1 MLGPEFKRLVPVP
14 TQQRAHPARCDAE
27 SWWHDHPRRSVAAA
41 QTGRARSIGQCCVE
55 HTREWGTFYTV
66 RKIIQVKQKSVS
78 RSPFFYFYWYF
89 NTRNWYLH
97 RYIRTYKARLVW
109 RSKHKSWCCNTS
121 IWYCPIES
129 MPKVGTFQSNFGIK
143 ICGANSKN
151 SHF

>member
-1 MLGPEFKRLVPVP
+1 MVWDKSTYIQTCQMNTARFVIYKAKCQFSRGHITSLVY
-14 TQQRAHPARCDAE
+14 C
-27 SWWHDHPRRSVAAA
+27 
-41 QTGRARSIGQCCVE
+41 
-55 HTREWGTFYTV
+55 TV

-78 RSPFFYFYWYF
+78 RSPFFYFYWYY
-89 NTRNWYLH
+89 NTRNWYWD
-97 RYIRTYKARLVW
+97 RFFRTYKARLVW

>member
-1 MLGPEFKRLVPVP
+1 MALFSYENMIHKKKSTIFEIWKKFDSLQLCSPLRHMDK
-14 TQQRAHPARCDAE
+14 
-27 SWWHDHPRRSVAAA
+27 WHLFGSLQSHAVWSQV
-41 QTGRARSIGQCCVE
+41 V
-55 HTREWGTFYTV
+55 
-66 RKIIQVKQKSVS
+66 IIQVKQKSVS
-78 RSPFFYFYWYF
+78 RSPFFYFYWYY
-89 NTRNWYLH
+89 NTRNWYWD
-97 RYIRTYKARLVW
+97 RFFRTYKARLVW